1 MNSDYEKQLEA
12 SVRRELSGLE
22 ELQAPPGLAD
32 RVMRAIEQRA
42 AAPWYRR
49 AWQTWPV
56 PLQTASALVLVAAFT
71 FLCFVAWQFTQTPEF
86 ASVTR
91 VLGGWLDS
99 LGLVWRMLN
108 LLANLVVLAFKS
120 LGPVCIAGL
129 AMVALAAYA
138 ACVGL
143 GTVYVRLA
151 FVRR

>member
-12 SVRRELSGLE
+12 SVRRELSVLE

-49 AWQTWPV
+49 AWQTWPA
-56 PLQTASALVLVAAFT
+56 PLQVASALVLLAAFT
-71 FLCFVAWQFTQTPEF
+71 LLCFGAWQFTQTAEF
-86 ASVTR
+86 ASATR
-91 VLGGWLDS
+91 VPGGWLDS
-99 LGLVWRMLN
+99 LGLVWRTLN
-108 LLANLVVLAFKS
+108 LVVNSVVLAFKS
-120 LGPVCIAGL
+120 LGPVCIVGL
-129 AMVALAAYA
+129 VMVALAAYA